1 MEQLYPRETS
11 QITPSPGRVP
21 QLSGRASAAISHN
34 NTRKIHRLCI
44 GWWVTVSV
52 CSSWF
57 QDCAPIPV
65 GGVSRVPD
73 GEWPQHRQLTAIPHN
88 IADLVILFFQER
100 ESRYFHLAILNSFH
114 QTKPEWRTK
123 FALGRW
129 VIRGKKKSTR
139 KHAKCSGKLFRIF
152 SVQYN
157 GRSDHFSLRFN

>member
-73 GEWPQHRQLTAIPHN
+73 GEWPQHRQLTAILHN
-88 IADLVILFFQER
+88 IADFGYPEAVAELCKDVLVLGVDEPSCPNLKGDVETLEAVSLDGGGELPVPLGLPWCRRF
-100 ESRYFHLAILNSFH
+100 LAEYW
-114 QTKPEWRTK
+114 Q
-123 FALGRW
+123 
-129 VIRGKKKSTR
+129 
-139 KHAKCSGKLFRIF
+139 
-152 SVQYN
+152 
-157 GRSDHFSLRFN
+157 